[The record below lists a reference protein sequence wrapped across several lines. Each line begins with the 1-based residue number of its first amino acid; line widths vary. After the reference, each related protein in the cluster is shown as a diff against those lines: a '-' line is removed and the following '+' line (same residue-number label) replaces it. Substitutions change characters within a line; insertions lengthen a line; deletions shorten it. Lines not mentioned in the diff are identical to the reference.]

1 MKKIAFIGA
10 GNMAQSIIGGMI
22 AGGTPKGSIWA
33 TARTTSTRQKLAE
46 VFGINVVADNHQA
59 VQSADI
65 IVLSVKPNMMAD
77 LCLDIAADI
86 QGKLVISVAAGI
98 GCNAFEKWLGNDT
111 AIIRCMPN
119 TPSLVGEGACGL
131 YANKNVSDNEKNDAV
146 QIMASTGTALWV
158 EDETLMHAVTAVS
171 GSAPAYFFLFL
182 DAMTK
187 AGVEQGLDA
196 ATAKSLAIQT
206 AKGAAILAEQ
216 SEDDLETLRKKV
228 TSPGGTTEQAI
239 LHFQTR
245 DLSQIVGEAMEAC
258 ANHSKKMAEKLQ

>member
-22 AGGTPKGSIWA
+22 AGGTPKHFIWA
-33 TARTTSTRQKLAE
+33 TARSASTRQRLAE
-46 VFGINVVADNHQA
+46 TFDIQVVADNRKA
-59 VQSADI
+59 AQSADI

-77 LCLDIAADI
+77 ICHEIAADI
-86 QGKLVISVAAGI
+86 KDKLIISVAAGI
-98 GCNAFEKWLGNDT
+98 GCDAFEKWLGRDT

-131 YANKNVSDNEKNDAV
+131 YANKNVRDEQKDYATQV
-146 QIMASTGTALWV
+146 MTSTGTAHWV

-187 AGVEQGLDA
+187 AGTAQGLDA
-196 ATAKSLAIQT
+196 ETAKSLAIQA

-216 SEDDLETLRKKV
+216 SEDDLDTLRKKV
-228 TSPGGTTEQAI
+228 TSPGGTTEQAV
-239 LHFQTR
+239 LRFQAR
-245 DLSQIVGEAMEAC
+245 ELSQIVDEAMSAC
-258 ANHSKKMAEKLQ
+258 ADHSKKMAEQLQ